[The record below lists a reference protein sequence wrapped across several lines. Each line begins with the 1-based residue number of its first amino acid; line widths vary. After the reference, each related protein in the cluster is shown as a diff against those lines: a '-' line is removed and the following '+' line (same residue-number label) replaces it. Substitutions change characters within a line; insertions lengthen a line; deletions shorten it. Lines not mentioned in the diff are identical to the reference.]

1 MCDGCHVIHVCWNTV
16 RGYESAM
23 DPNSKKNFQIRSGHM
38 LRLSRPH
45 SNPSNMSPC
54 WIDIQSKPQPSWSVD
69 GWKKKQ
75 QRSVSWEVWDFPLR
89 PGFLREL
96 WLLRQAAGL
105 SCANW
110 SLVVVWPTMV
120 PFGVSPV
127 PQCESV
133 TSHDNPQLST
143 TIHNYPQLSTTIH
156 NYPQLSTT
164 IHKSSSFSVD
174 SSLFFDISML
184 KTLSNVYHVSNL
196 RLHRKWDDTGQKRH
210 WLPEFPEFAKVWK
223 NHVFQCSV
231 FSHQTLHDV
240 SKVGSRERFLLHLCG
255 RPRIHCSSHRTS
267 WGKKAGLCRTQWRC
281 FLGET
286 SWCCH
291 CHLWSPEG
299 KSCDLCFTTSNPMS
313 SYIFPEY
320 GDPFSSN
327 FQWTF
332 SGGHPELKNACYV
345 CRHSLR

>member
-1 MCDGCHVIHVCWNTV
+1 MAE
-16 RGYESAM
+16 R
-23 DPNSKKNFQIRSGHM
+23 
-38 LRLSRPH
+38 
-45 SNPSNMSPC
+45 
-54 WIDIQSKPQPSWSVD
+54 
-69 GWKKKQ
+69 KQ

-110 SLVVVWPTMV
+110 SLVVVWPAMV

-127 PQCESV
+127 SQCESV
-133 TSHDNPQLST
+133 TSHD
-143 TIHNYPQLSTTIH
+143 I
-156 NYPQLSTT
+156 PQLSTT

-184 KTLSNVYHVSNL
+184 KRLSNVYHVSNL

-210 WLPEFPEFAKVWK
+210 WLPEFPELPRFF
-223 NHVFQCSV
+223 NHVFQCLATRRCMMGV
-231 FSHQTLHDV
+231 VNGFFSIFVAVLAFIAQVT
-240 SKVGSRERFLLHLCG
+240 GPAGE
-255 RPRIHCSSHRTS
+255 I
-267 WGKKAGLCRTQWRC
+267 AGLNGGF

-291 CHLWSPEG
+291 CHLWLPEG
-299 KSCDLCFTTSNPMS
+299 KFCDLCFTNSNPIS
-313 SYIFPEY
+313 VYIFPEY
-320 GDPFSSN
+320 GDPFPSK

-332 SGGHPELKNACYV
+332 SGGHPELKNGCYV
-345 CRHSLR
+345 CKHSLQ